1 MTYSG
6 NTDFT
11 VDMLRS
17 LGVKPH
23 FFGLGFIQLKL
34 SDEQRLHFYHPSLSA
49 NVPEEELHDHRYDFT
64 SHVISG
70 SLHNEI
76 WEFSPDPEGEQDKV
90 LVSCDKSDP
99 VPEGTASV
107 RGQARNV
114 LSFTTVAGGS
124 YFISHDRFHRVKGEE
139 CITLITRTEKVKRFA
154 TVIRGTGSKEICPF
168 DVSLSE
174 EDCWAIIEEMLGNR
188 KRERNITN
196 IVKNNLNRVVSLLH
210 SPGYHVTFI
219 PKGEVGEVSKIL
231 EEAMEL
237 KDACLQNARIMELIE
252 MSDLYGAMEAYLENR
267 HPSISMDDII
277 KMSNITR
284 RAFRN
289 GHRD

>member
-11 VDMLRS
+11 VNMLRS

-64 SHVISG
+64 SEVISG
-70 SLHNEI
+70 SLLNEI
-76 WEFSPDPEGEQDKV
+76 WEFVPGPVAPHEKV
-90 LVSCDKSDP
+90 LVSCDLSDP
-99 VPEGTASV
+99 VPEGTEAV
-107 RGQARNV
+107 PGIARKV
-114 LSFTTVAGGS
+114 LSFRTVAGGS
-124 YFISHDRFHRVKGEE
+124 YFISHDRFHRVKGDN
-139 CITLITRTEKVKRFA
+139 CITLITRTPKVKRFA
-154 TVIRGTGSKEICPF
+154 TVIRGTGADHVCPF

-174 EDCWAIIEEMLGNR
+174 DDCWRIIGEMIANNSHEQMISDTVR
-188 KRERNITN
+188 KTLRGDFPKVDN
-196 IVKNNLNRVVSLLH
+196 
-210 SPGYHVTFI
+210 PGYHITPI
-219 PKGEVGEVSKIL
+219 SKGEIGEVSKIV
-231 EEAMEL
+231 EEAFEL
-237 KDACLQNARIMELIE
+237 RDAHLQGVKLMELIE
-252 MSDLYGAMEAYLENR
+252 VSDIYGATEAYLEKH
-267 HPSISMDDII
+267 HPSMSMDDII

>member
-139 CITLITRTEKVKRFA
+139 CITLITRKPKQKRFA
-154 TVIRGTGSKEICPF
+154 TVIRGTGADHVCPF

-174 EDCWAIIEEMLGNR
+174 GDCWKIIGEMLDKTEHKDASKIDN
-188 KRERNITN
+188 
-196 IVKNNLNRVVSLLH
+196 
-210 SPGYHVTFI
+210 PGYHLTPI
-219 PKGEVGEVSKIL
+219 PKGEVGEVSKII
-231 EEAMEL
+231 EEALEL
-237 KDACLQNARIMELIE
+237 KDAYQQGAIIMELIE
-252 MSDLYGAMEAYLENR
+252 MSDLYGAMEAYLEKR
-267 HPSISMDDII
+267 HPSMCMGDIM
-277 KMSNITR
+277 KMSDITR